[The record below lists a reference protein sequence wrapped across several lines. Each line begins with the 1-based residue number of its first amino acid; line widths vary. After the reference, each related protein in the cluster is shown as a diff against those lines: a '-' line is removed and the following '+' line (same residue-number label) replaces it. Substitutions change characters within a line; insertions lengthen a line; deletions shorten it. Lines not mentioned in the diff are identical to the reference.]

1 MNEQE
6 KKAEQPQN
14 AAGTGSTDGIERPK
28 ELTFSAN
35 WNNKLFGSI
44 FSTIRLQNP
53 EKWKIGDVWTI
64 KLKSNL
70 GDVTVC
76 TAEVIDVVPTEI
88 NSLTSIA
95 CIDTGLSL
103 EQTKKMFREWYQK
116 YATPENEIFLHYIVF
131 RRISPSR
138 VFVKKFE
145 VSND

>member
-1 MNEQE
+1 MSTTTNQ
-6 KKAEQPQN
+6 AEQPLNNSQKG
-14 AAGTGSTDGIERPK
+14 AAQGTERPK

-35 WNNKLFGSI
+35 WNNKLFGSV
-44 FSTIRLQNP
+44 FSTIRLQNS
-53 EKWKIGDVWTI
+53 EKWKIGEIWTI

-116 YATPENEIFLHYIVF
+116 YATSENEIFLHYIVF
-131 RRISPSR
+131 KRISPSR